1 MPAASLQWCSFLF
14 PMFFMCRF
22 FFGNIVHLNS
32 DTDNDT
38 FEVIFDGST
47 VVFEDLMLAY
57 MSVALVRRLS

>member
-1 MPAASLQWCSFLF
+1 
-14 PMFFMCRF
+14 MFFMCRF